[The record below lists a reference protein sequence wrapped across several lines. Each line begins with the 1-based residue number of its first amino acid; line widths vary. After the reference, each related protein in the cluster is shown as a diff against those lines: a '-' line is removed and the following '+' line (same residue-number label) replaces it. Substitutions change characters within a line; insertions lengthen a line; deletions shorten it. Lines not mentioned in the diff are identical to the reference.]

1 MEKVVHALTRKALS
15 FEAEL
20 KELKDPK
27 HEMSKRV
34 KEKESETKNEASN
47 ENISFNHTE
56 LKGTTSTPKEKNDK
70 DEKLDF
76 KEEMLSCKDCDYSFK
91 KVKTFKN
98 HMLTKHELHQCKECN
113 EKLPNFM
120 Q

>member
-1 MEKVVHALTRKALS
+1 MEKVVHALTRKALK

-27 HEMSKRV
+27 HDMSQKLERKKVYQRMQHWV
-34 KEKESETKNEASN
+34 K
-47 ENISFNHTE
+47 NIFFNHTK

-76 KEEMLSCKDCDYSFK
+76 KDKMLSCKQCNYS
-91 KVKTFKN
+91 
-98 HMLTKHELHQCKECN
+98 C
-113 EKLPNFM
+113 
-120 Q
+120 